1 MGFNVNSI
9 AGAYLGKS
17 FTAYSVERGTR
28 AEPAQ
33 RTHRGESAPDKVLT
47 QEEKREVEKLKRKDR
62 EVRAHEQA
70 HVAAGGSLVK
80 GGASFEYQAGPD
92 GKRYA
97 VGGDVSIDTSAV
109 KGDPAATIRKMQ
121 RVRKAALAPAKP
133 SGQDRKVASEAAA
146 KERAAREE
154 KAKLDFSGEN
164 KGETSTAPSGYNS
177 SGKPEINSS
186 RSVDLIA

>member
-9 AGAYLGKS
+9 AGAYLGRS
-17 FTAYSVERGTR
+17 FTAYSVERSTR

-33 RTHRGESAPDKVLT
+33 RTRKGESSPDKGLT

-70 HVAAGGSLVK
+70 HIAAGGSLVR

-97 VGGDVSIDTSAV
+97 VGGDVSIDTSEV
-109 KGDPAATIRKMQ
+109 KGDPSATIRKMQ
-121 RVRKAALAPAKP
+121 RVRKAALAPANP
-133 SGQDRKVASEAAA
+133 SGQDRKIASEAAA
-146 KERAAREE
+146 KERAARQE
-154 KAKLDFSGEN
+154 KTQLDFSGEN
-164 KGETSTAPSGYNS
+164 KGETNTAPSGYNS
-177 SGKPEINSS
+177 SGKPETNSES
-186 RSVDLIA
+186 LVDIIA